1 MTQGATEP
9 VPPRPHPLAPPRP
22 APQTALMILERKAL
36 TARAEGR
43 HLDAVDTWREAL
55 RLDPDDWRVALELR
69 QDLSAAYHYSES
81 DPQFRRAARHL
92 PDREWLEHYAERHV
106 YHASD
111 LDVID
116 ARGRA
121 LLARTPDDPALHDVL
136 GKAARQR
143 RDWDAA
149 VTAFGAALALVP
161 GNDEYAAKLAQAKRY
176 QTFAAMPDA
185 GEPYAVLVLNLDRNP
200 DRWEELQRQF
210 RGCRAPVHRLAGVE
224 GARLAPPAVQRLTGQ
239 ADAPRGTL
247 GCFLSHAA
255 AWQAVLDRGLSHAL
269 VVEDDVMPL
278 VDLPARIT
286 LPPGYDVCFAN
297 SRLNRRADAA
307 LTTRTLLEVM
317 QDFPHWENAPG
328 GDGYFVSAAGARAL
342 LDLAAADGF
351 ADDLDWRLLAYGIA
365 DAAALAPGHAQT
377 ELTRLHAGLPD
388 RPPLAMYGMSPALIH
403 TVGVSS
409 DREDQNRLAEG
420 KR

>member
-1 MTQGATEP
+1 MTIAQQA
-9 VPPRPHPLAPPRP
+9 LA
-22 APQTALMILERKAL
+22 
-36 TARAEGR
+36 ARADGR
-43 HLDAVDTWREAL
+43 HLDAVDTWRAAL
-55 RLDPDDWRVALELR
+55 RLDPDDWRIALELR

-92 PDREWLEHYAERHV
+92 PDREWLEHYADRLI

-116 ARGRA
+116 ARGRT
-121 LLARTPDDPALHDVL
+121 LLARTPDNPALHDIL

-149 VTAFGAALALVP
+149 VTAFAAALALVP
-161 GNDEYAAKLAQAKRY
+161 GDDEYAAKLAQARRY
-176 QTFAAMPDA
+176 RALATMPDA
-185 GEPYAVLVLNLDRNP
+185 GEPYTVLVLNLDRNA
-200 DRWEELQRQF
+200 DRWDELQGQF
-210 RGCRAPVHRLAGVE
+210 RGCRAPIHRLAGVE
-224 GARLAPPAVQRLTGQ
+224 GARLAPPAVQRLTGR

-255 AWQAVLDRGLSHAL
+255 AWQAVLDRGLLHAL

-297 SRLNRRADAA
+297 SRLNRGADAA
-307 LTTRTLLEVM
+307 LTTRTLLQVM
-317 QDFPHWENAPG
+317 QDFPHQDNAPG
-328 GDGYFVSAAGARAL
+328 GDGYFVSAAGAQAL
-342 LDLAAADGF
+342 LDRAAADGF
-351 ADDLDWRLLAYGIA
+351 GDDVDWRLLAYGIP
-365 DAAALAPGHAQT
+365 DAAALPSSHAQT

-388 RPPLAMYGMSPALIH
+388 RTPLAMYGMSPALIH

-420 KR
+420 RR